1 VNNIGNSYKEEYM
14 KKIAL
19 LLVSLLLCGFLFA
32 NGSGETASAAVPAPA
47 KVLPAVTGPVT
58 IQIWHTRGAG
68 PNGDMIAASV
78 KEFNASNKL
87 GITVEEVYQGN
98 YATALSKIQAAV
110 AAGTNPALCVL
121 ERAAGV
127 PVMEDNGLLFD
138 MMSLAKRDGLD
149 LTNFPDALMYYSLHN
164 GKLISMPYVRS
175 TPVFYYNKGM
185 FDAAGITKAPAT
197 IDELEADGK
206 KLTKVVNGKTEVYGF
221 ELLNDPAWYI
231 QNMTCQLGSN
241 MLSADGNAP
250 QSLNDGTLLK
260 VLKAWR
266 KWVDDGWCAAPA
278 VTSGE
283 SAMKQAFYQ
292 GKLACF
298 IASSGG
304 MKGILT
310 NSEKSNIEV
319 GVAMLPSWGK
329 PMAPVGGGNVAII
342 DANTTDQQKAAAWE
356 FVKFLMTDDQIARN
370 SVNSGYLP
378 VSKTSVKS
386 SVVQDQWKIQP
397 QYKVAFDQLSVAQ
410 EMPWSP
416 YKSQYEEQMVVICG
430 KLIQD
435 RSISAEQA
443 IDALKA
449 EAKQIFPASK

>member
-1 VNNIGNSYKEEYM
+1 
-14 KKIAL
+14 
-19 LLVSLLLCGFLFA
+19 
-32 NGSGETASAAVPAPA
+32 
-47 KVLPAVTGPVT
+47 
-58 IQIWHTRGAG
+58 
-68 PNGDMIAASV
+68 
-78 KEFNASNKL
+78 
-87 GITVEEVYQGN
+87 
-98 YATALSKIQAAV
+98 
-110 AAGTNPALCVL
+110 
-121 ERAAGV
+121 
-127 PVMEDNGLLFD
+127 
-138 MMSLAKRDGLD
+138 
-149 LTNFPDALMYYSLHN
+149 
-164 GKLISMPYVRS
+164 
-175 TPVFYYNKGM
+175 
-185 FDAAGITKAPAT
+185 
-197 IDELEADGK
+197 
-206 KLTKVVNGKTEVYGF
+206 
-221 ELLNDPAWYI
+221 
-231 QNMTCQLGSN
+231 
-241 MLSADGNAP
+241 
-250 QSLNDGTLLK
+250 
-260 VLKAWR
+260 
-266 KWVDDGWCAAPA
+266 
-278 VTSGE
+278 
-283 SAMKQAFYQ
+283 
-292 GKLACF
+292 
-298 IASSGG
+298 